1 MLRTELCLIGGQG
14 KITLKN
20 LLTNFFLAE
29 DLLEHVK
36 LTRKSGEVLL
46 HIWPQHLTHL

>member
-1 MLRTELCLIGGQG
+1 MLRTELRLIGGQG
-14 KITLKN
+14 KN
-20 LLTNFFLAE
+20 LLTHFFLAQ
-29 DLLEHVK
+29 DLLKHVK